1 MQASASGFQMFR
13 LAQLRLMYELT
24 DSLLFVGA
32 LGIAG
37 ALSPTIFILIGGVL
51 ADKLDKRR
59 LIIATEASTATFI
72 FVLATLTLMER
83 VTAWHLF
90 TFAALISATQALGQP
105 ARHAFYPSLI
115 DRRAIMSAV
124 VLVNSFLLASRF
136 ASAISGLIIASADT
150 AVVFYLAGLGFLI
163 MAGFMLRL
171 QSSPVYHGS
180 AGIVEGLRFLR
191 REFTFSY
198 LIVLSLVSGLFGMSY
213 FFLLPIF
220 AVDILG
226 VGAGGAGWLLFGVS
240 GGGVAVNLALA
251 YSNTIRRQGQLVVVG
266 ALLFGLM
273 VAVFALTSTF
283 VGSFVFALGVLIAIG
298 MFETIHLVGIQSS
311 IQSMV
316 PDHVRGRVLSFY
328 FTASTLQPLGGM
340 QAGALA
346 NFVGAPFAVAFGGLM
361 VSAFVGWSV
370 LKSDTVRRLASVRAQ
385 TA

>member
-273 VAVFALTSTF
+273 VAVFAITSTF
-283 VGSFVFALGVLIAIG
+283 IGSLPVAIG
-298 MFETIHLVGIQSS
+298 VSFAIGIFWTIHVVGIQSS
-311 IQSMV
+311 IQLLV
-316 PDHVRGRVLSFY
+316 PDCMRGRVLGFY
-328 FTASTLQPLGGM
+328 FMTPSVQSFGGM